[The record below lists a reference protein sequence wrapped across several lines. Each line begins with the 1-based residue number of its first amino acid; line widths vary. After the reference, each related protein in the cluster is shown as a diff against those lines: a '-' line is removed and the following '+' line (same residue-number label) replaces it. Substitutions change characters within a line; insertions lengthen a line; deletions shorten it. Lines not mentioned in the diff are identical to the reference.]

1 MSPDETVM
9 CMTFTVQ
16 GIKVTAEVMSLT
28 PETVRLNIDP
38 KAPWD
43 VHALRCLSVALEMV
57 AKILL
62 LKRL

>member
-1 MSPDETVM
+1 MSPDETVV
-9 CMTFTVQ
+9 CMTFTVK

-28 PETVRLNIDP
+28 PDTVRLSIDP